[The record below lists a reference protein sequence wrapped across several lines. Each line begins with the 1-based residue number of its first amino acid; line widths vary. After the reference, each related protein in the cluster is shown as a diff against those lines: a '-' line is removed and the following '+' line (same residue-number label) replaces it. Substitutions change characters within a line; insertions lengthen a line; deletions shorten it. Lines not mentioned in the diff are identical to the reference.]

1 VGNETKLGLATMK
14 TAAQLIAEMEQKYA
28 EIARVEAE
36 QYAASAKILAWMFA
50 ELNTAAVKE
59 RFPDVRFHLVA
70 DEGPPFVIYWG
81 DKLLGRVGDSQDGGV
96 RAVIGSDKSIE
107 RFTTKFQD
115 HVSDVIARHWE
126 CRHWPR
132 AICRPMA
139 RAMIRIRGSMGAT
152 AALPLSFPG
161 LRSGLGAS
169 VSERVG
175 GLSSGIMTLSPGLLC
190 ATLATER
197 ALQRTSCTVSASLPP
212 ARKPGW

>member
-1 VGNETKLGLATMK
+1 MK

-107 RFTTKFQD
+107 RFTTRTEEFTD
-115 HVSDVIARHWE
+115 AEGALGGLLELLRDYWE
-126 CRHWPR
+126 D
-132 AICRPMA
+132 
-139 RAMIRIRGSMGAT
+139 
-152 AALPLSFPG
+152 
-161 LRSGLGAS
+161 
-169 VSERVG
+169 SERYREV
-175 GLSSGIMTLSPGLLC
+175 L
-190 ATLATER
+190 ER
-197 ALQRTSCTVSASLPP
+197 LQRQRDQA
-212 ARKPGW
+212 A